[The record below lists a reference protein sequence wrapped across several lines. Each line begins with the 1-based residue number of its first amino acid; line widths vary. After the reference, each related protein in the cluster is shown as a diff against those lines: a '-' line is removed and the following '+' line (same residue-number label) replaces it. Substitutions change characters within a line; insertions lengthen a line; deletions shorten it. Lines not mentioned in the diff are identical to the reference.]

1 MVVKKSNKK
10 RPTKEELQELYINQN
25 KTAQEIG
32 DIYGIDKGL
41 VKYYLH
47 TYDIRK
53 YKNKITMDDIK
64 AEADKIANE
73 MLASRGIEHN
83 EQVTNQVSEQ
93 VTNQVSEQVDSFMEE
108 LKEEVYDTDIPLDW
122 QPTVNVL
129 TRMYESGENTYEFVK
144 FYKSK
149 GIIVK
154 LPKKKY
160 NKDIELQKIKFNIN
174 SSSFYYDVNET
185 DEYFTISITL
195 V

>member
-1 MVVKKSNKK
+1 
-10 RPTKEELQELYINQN
+10 
-25 KTAQEIG
+25 
-32 DIYGIDKGL
+32 
-41 VKYYLH
+41 
-47 TYDIRK
+47 
-53 YKNKITMDDIK
+53 
-64 AEADKIANE
+64 
-73 MLASRGIEHN
+73 
-83 EQVTNQVSEQ
+83 
-93 VTNQVSEQVDSFMEE
+93 MEE